1 MHSHSVFLTG
11 ELEEKS
17 LDELSLG
24 HVGEVG
30 LGWGGLVHWLGLVDG
45 NLGLNWLREG
55 QGSEYLEVLRV
66 TVGKRLLDRLG
77 LLGLDQ
83 LVLNLGLRSGSL
95 KELGSFVTV
104 EKFLSDS
111 LNLLDLLLGL
121 GGLDKGL
128 N

>member
-1 MHSHSVFLTG
+1 MHG
-11 ELEEKS
+11 
-17 LDELSLG
+17 
-24 HVGEVG
+24 
-30 LGWGGLVHWLGLVDG
+30 LGLVDG

-55 QGSEYLEVLRV
+55 QGSEYFEVLRV
-66 TVGKRLLDRLG
+66 TVSKRLDGLG

-95 KELGSFVTV
+95 KELGSFVTA

-121 GGLDKGL
+121 GSLDKGL